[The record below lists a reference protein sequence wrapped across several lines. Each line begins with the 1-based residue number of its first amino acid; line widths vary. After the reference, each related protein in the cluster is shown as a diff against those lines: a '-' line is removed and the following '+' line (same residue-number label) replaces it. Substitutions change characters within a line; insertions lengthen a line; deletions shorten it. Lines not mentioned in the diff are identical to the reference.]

1 MRNGKNSKSG
11 RIIEVA
17 RRLPVFTLDDL
28 VSIESDKSYLRIL
41 LSRYVKSGAVRRLK
55 KGLYVT
61 KEYLDRVEKSGRTG
75 AYAEFLTAVLYT
87 PSYLS
92 LEYVMHQHGLITE
105 SPVVVTAVARKKT
118 ASFFTPFGAYR
129 YHTIKLALFTGFM
142 SKRDGDYLIFRASA
156 AKALFD
162 FLYFRKSH
170 LANADAIGELRI
182 NLDVL
187 QESDKHELAGYIEL
201 EGSVRMKHIFTT
213 LWKN

>member
-1 MRNGKNSKSG
+1 MRNGKISKSG
-11 RIIEVA
+11 RIIRVA
-17 RRLPVFTLDDL
+17 GRLPVFTLDDL
-28 VSIESDKSYLRIL
+28 ASIESDKHYLRIL
-41 LSRYVKSGAVRRLK
+41 LSRYVKSGMVRRLK

-61 KEYLDRVEKSGRTG
+61 KEYVDAVEKSGRVG
-75 AYAEFLTAVLYT
+75 AYAEFLSAVLYT

-118 ASFFTPFGAYR
+118 ASFSTPFGAYR
-129 YHTIKLALFTGFM
+129 YHTIKPALFTGFT
-142 SKRDGDYLIFRASA
+142 SRRDGDYLIFRATA

-162 FLYFRKSH
+162 FLYFRKNH

-182 NLDVL
+182 NLGAL
-187 QESDKHELAGYIEL
+187 QENDKQELRRYIDL
-201 EGSVRMKHIFTT
+201 EGSARMKSIFTT

>member
-1 MRNGKNSKSG
+1 MRNRKDSKSG
-11 RIIEVA
+11 RIIRIA
-17 RRLPVFTLDDL
+17 GRLPVFTLDDL
-28 VSIESDKSYLRIL
+28 ASIESGKSYLRIL
-41 LSRYVKSGAVRRLK
+41 LSRYVKSGAASRLK

-61 KEYLDRVEKSGRTG
+61 KEYLDRIEKSGRAD
-75 AYAEFLTAVLYT
+75 AYAEFLVAVLYT

-118 ASFFTPFGAYR
+118 ASFSTPFGVYR
-129 YHTIKLALFTGFM
+129 YHTIKQALFTGFT
-142 SKRDGDYLIFRASA
+142 SKRNGDYLIFRASR

-170 LANADAIGELRI
+170 LANAKAIEELRI
-182 NLDVL
+182 NLDAL
-187 QESDKHELAGYIEL
+187 QESDKQELARYIEL
-201 EGSVRMKHIFTT
+201 EGSARMKNIFTT